1 MFRRFCSRLQKRS
14 FSRSG
19 QRSGNM
25 LERDGYLILEDFM
38 SDSLLQR
45 LRERTDDL
53 FATEGEN
60 AGSEFRK
67 EENANRLANLVAK
80 GEVYQEIVCMQPV
93 LSHIAGVL
101 RPRFKLSSLN
111 ARTAPPRS
119 DSHQPLHVD
128 GGLLPDERGYSVC
141 NTVWML
147 DDFTAGNG
155 ALRVIPGSH
164 RWGRRPGLDEVHPGE
179 TLITARAGTVV
190 VMNAHMWHGGTAN
203 RTDKPRRALHG
214 FYCRHDIAQQ
224 QYQKALIPPDVQA
237 RFSPELRA
245 ILALDDPLN
254 DEVSSSMTMASGFL
268 K

>member
-1 MFRRFCSRLQKRS
+1 VNVSRVFEIVGPPFAIAMKT
-14 FSRSG
+14 G
-19 QRSGNM
+19 HM
-25 LERDGYLILEDFM
+25 LERDGYLVLPGFM
-38 SDSLLQR
+38 SKSLLAR
-45 LRERTDDL
+45 LRQRTDEL
-53 FATEGEN
+53 FAIEGER

-80 GEVYQEIVCMQPV
+80 GRVFEEIVCMPV
-93 LSHIAGVL
+93 ILDHVTQILG
-101 RPRFKLSSLN
+101 PGFKLSSLN

-128 GGLLPDERGYSVC
+128 GGLLPDERGDAVC

-147 DDFTAGNG
+147 DDFTPENG
-155 ALRVIPGSH
+155 ALRVVPGSH
-164 RWGRRPGLDEVHPGE
+164 RWGRKPDRDEVHPDE
-179 TLITARAGTVV
+179 MLITGRAGTVV

-203 RTDKPRRALHG
+203 RTDMPRCAVHG
-214 FYCRHDIAQQ
+214 FYCRSDIAQQ
-224 QYQKALIPPDVQA
+224 QYQKALIPQNVQA

-254 DEVSSSMTMASGFL
+254 DELSSSMTMASGFL